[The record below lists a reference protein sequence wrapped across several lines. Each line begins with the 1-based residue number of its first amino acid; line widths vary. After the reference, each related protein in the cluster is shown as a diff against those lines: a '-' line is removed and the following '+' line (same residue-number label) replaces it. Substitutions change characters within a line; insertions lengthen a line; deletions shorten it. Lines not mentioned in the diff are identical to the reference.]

1 MIIDNV
7 IASKFDLLTGPIIH
21 EQFFRESKSC
31 QPFQKSPP
39 DTNTSW
45 PSTETAS
52 WCPGAGTSTETLA
65 QGIAQIP
72 NFRFESSWKL
82 INPFLFSTAFPV
94 QGIHFVSLKDNL

>member
-1 MIIDNV
+1 MIIDNL
-7 IASKFDLLTGPIIH
+7 IAIKFDLFIGPIIH
-21 EQFFRESKSC
+21 EQFFRESKNC

-39 DTNTSW
+39 DTNMSW

-52 WCPGAGTSTETLA
+52 WCLGAGTSTETLA
-65 QGIAQIP
+65 PEIAPIL